1 MPSKNI
7 RASSRVTMS
16 LMVQFSI
23 GQGPEPELAST
34 GMTRD
39 LSQNGIF
46 VQTSR
51 LPSVGDRLSLTLH
64 LTSKDRV
71 QVSGEVIRLVS
82 QTEAREMT
90 VRPGFGARVT
100 DASGR
105 YQKFV
110 LSTGA
115 I

>member
-1 MPSKNI
+1 MPSKNA
-7 RASSRVTMS
+7 RAYSRVS
-16 LMVQFSI
+16 LLLMVQFSV
-23 GQGPEPELAST
+23 GEGLEPELVST

-39 LSQNGIF
+39 LSQNGVF

-51 LPSVGDRLSLTLH
+51 LPAVGDRLTLTIH

-71 QVSGEVIRLVS
+71 HLGGEVVRLVT
-82 QTEAREMT
+82 QTEARESAL
-90 VRPGFGARVT
+90 RSGFGARVT

-115 I
+115 T

>member
-1 MPSKNI
+1 ML
-7 RASSRVTMS
+7 

-23 GQGPEPELAST
+23 GDGLEPDLVST
-34 GMTRD
+34 GMTSD

-71 QVSGEVIRLVS
+71 NVSSEVVRLVT
-82 QTEAREMT
+82 QTEAREMAL
-90 VRPGFGARVT
+90 RPGFGARVT

-110 LSTGA
+110 LSAGG

>member
-1 MPSKNI
+1 ML
-7 RASSRVTMS
+7 

-23 GQGPEPELAST
+23 GDGLAPGLVST
-34 GMTRD
+34 GMTHD
-39 LSQNGIF
+39 LSQSGIF

-51 LPSVGDRLSLTLH
+51 LPAVGDRLSLTLH
-64 LTSKDRV
+64 ITSKERV
-71 QVSGEVIRLVS
+71 HVGGEVVRLVT
-82 QTEAREMT
+82 QTEARESALRT
-90 VRPGFGARVT
+90 GFGARVN

-105 YQKFV
+105 YQNFV

>member
-1 MPSKNI
+1 
-7 RASSRVTMS
+7 
-16 LMVQFSI
+16 MVQFSI
-23 GQGPEPELAST
+23 GDGLEPVST
-34 GMTRD
+34 GMTSD

-51 LPSVGDRLSLTLH
+51 LPSVSDRLSLTLH

-71 QVSGEVIRLVS
+71 QVGGEVVRLVS
-82 QTEAREMT
+82 QPEARESAL
-90 VRPGFGARVT
+90 RPGFGARVN

-115 I
+115 T

>member
-1 MPSKNI
+1 MLSKNT
-7 RASSRVTMS
+7 RACSRVRML

-23 GQGPEPELAST
+23 GDGLEPDLVST
-34 GMTRD
+34 GMTSD
-39 LSQNGIF
+39 LSQSGIF

-71 QVSGEVIRLVS
+71 NVSSEVVRLVT
-82 QTEAREMT
+82 QTEAREMAL
-90 VRPGFGARVT
+90 RPGFGARVT

-110 LSTGA
+110 V
-115 I
+115 

>member
-1 MPSKNI
+1 MPSKNA
-7 RASSRVTMS
+7 RAGSRVRIL
-16 LMVQFSI
+16 LMVQFSL
-23 GQGPEPELAST
+23 GEGLEPNPVST

-39 LSQNGIF
+39 LSRSGIF

-71 QVSGEVIRLVS
+71 RVGGEVVRLVT
-82 QTEAREMT
+82 QTEAREMALQ
-90 VRPGFGARVT
+90 PGFGARVT

-110 LSTGA
+110 VSTGA

>member
-1 MPSKNI
+1 
-7 RASSRVTMS
+7 MS

-23 GQGPEPELAST
+23 GEGLEPDLAST

-64 LTSKDRV
+64 LNSQDRV
-71 QVSGEVIRLVS
+71 NVGGEVIRLVS

>member
-1 MPSKNI
+1 MPPKNA
-7 RASSRVTMS
+7 RACSRVS
-16 LMVQFSI
+16 LLLMVQFSI
-23 GQGPEPELAST
+23 REGLEPDLVST

-39 LSQNGIF
+39 LSQDGIF

-51 LPSVGDRLSLTLH
+51 LPSVGDRLSLTLY
-64 LTSKDRV
+64 LTSHDRV
-71 QVSGEVIRLVS
+71 QVGGEVVRLVT
-82 QTEAREMT
+82 QTEARHSAL
-90 VRPGFGARVT
+90 RSGFGARVT
-100 DASGR
+100 DVSGR

>member
-1 MPSKNI
+1 
-7 RASSRVTMS
+7 
-16 LMVQFSI
+16 MVQFSI
-23 GQGPEPELAST
+23 GDGLEPVST
-34 GMTRD
+34 GMTSD

-51 LPSVGDRLSLTLH
+51 LPSVGDRLSLILH
-64 LTSKDRV
+64 LTSQDRV
-71 QVSGEVIRLVS
+71 RFGGEVVRLVTH
-82 QTEAREMT
+82 TEARESAL
-90 VRPGFGARVT
+90 RSGFGARVA

-115 I
+115 V

>member
-1 MPSKNI
+1 
-7 RASSRVTMS
+7 MS

-23 GQGPEPELAST
+23 GEGLESDLAST

-64 LTSKDRV
+64 LTSQDRV
-71 QVSGEVIRLVS
+71 NVGGEVIRLVS

-115 I
+115 V

>member
-1 MPSKNI
+1 
-7 RASSRVTMS
+7 
-16 LMVQFSI
+16 MVQFSV
-23 GQGPEPELAST
+23 GEGLELDPVST

-64 LTSKDRV
+64 LTSQDRV
-71 QVSGEVIRLVS
+71 RVGGEVVRLVTH
-82 QTEAREMT
+82 TEAREMAL
-90 VRPGFGARVT
+90 RAGFAARVT

-110 LSTGA
+110 LSMGA
-115 I
+115 T

>member
-1 MPSKNI
+1 
-7 RASSRVTMS
+7 
-16 LMVQFSI
+16 MVQFSI
-23 GQGPEPELAST
+23 GEGPEPNLALT

-64 LTSKDRV
+64 LTPQDRV
-71 QVSGEVIRLVS
+71 NVGGEVIRLVS

-115 I
+115 V